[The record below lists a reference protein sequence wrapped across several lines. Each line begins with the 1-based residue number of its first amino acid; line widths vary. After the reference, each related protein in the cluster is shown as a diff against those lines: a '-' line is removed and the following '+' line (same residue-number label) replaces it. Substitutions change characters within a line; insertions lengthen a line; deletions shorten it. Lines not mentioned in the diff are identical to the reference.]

1 MPPVGRRRSVLVAR
15 LISDHS
21 GTSQGEILDE
31 LRRCLL
37 DGEVP
42 PGTPIPVDE
51 VAEVF
56 GVSRIPVRE
65 SLKTL
70 IGEGLVDHRAGGGY
84 RVATVTPDELREMY
98 IVREVLE
105 TAALSNAVQNAGPA
119 DYGLAH
125 DAQEALDD
133 AIARGDGRQYHR
145 ESRRFHQAL
154 VAPARM
160 VRLLNMFEAAWNIT
174 EPVQA
179 MSHLTMGAQRILH
192 ADHEVILAA
201 YEAKDTEALLAA
213 STLHYSRLRT
223 SIESLPRH
231 SGLFTE

>member
-1 MPPVGRRRSVLVAR
+1 MASAGRRRSVLVAR
-15 LISDHS
+15 LVSDRA
-21 GTSQGEILDE
+21 GTSQGEILEE

-37 DGEVP
+37 DGGVP

-65 SLKTL
+65 ALKTL
-70 IGEGLVDHRAGGGY
+70 IGEGLVGHRANGGY

-105 TAALSNAVQNAGPA
+105 TAALTNAVHNATEP
-119 DYGLAH
+119 DYDAAREAQVGLA
-125 DAQEALDD
+125 D
-133 AIARGDGRQYHR
+133 AIARGDGRLYHR
-145 ESRRFHQAL
+145 ESRRFHLAL
-154 VAPARM
+154 VRPARM

-179 MSHLTMGAQRILH
+179 MSHLPGHTQKDLFD
-192 ADHEVILAA
+192 DHEVILAA
-201 YEAKDTEALLAA
+201 YRAQDTAALLQA
-213 STLHYSRLRT
+213 STMHYGRLRT
-223 SIESLPRH
+223 SIESLPRDT
-231 SGLFTE
+231 GLFTE